1 MDIMNILASCLL
13 IHTYAYMHIHVY
25 GWFIPSEL
33 FESKLQ
39 VWTSP
44 CIQTLPSVSKDKTI
58 LYDTNIPMIQW
69 PKSGNSNF
77 QRTIV
82 TFNRKDNFFLWFR
95 SSCCIYILWSVSL
108 FLVWNSNSTWPCLS
122 WVPHF
127 LKSTGYLIERRPCDA
142 SMWLRFK

>member
-39 VWTSP
+39 VWRPLVFKHFLLSLKTKPFSM
-44 CIQTLPSVSKDKTI
+44 IQTYLWYNDQNQETQIFKGPLLHLTEKI
-58 LYDTNIPMIQW
+58 I
-69 PKSGNSNF
+69 
-77 QRTIV
+77 
-82 TFNRKDNFFLWFR
+82 FFLWFR
-95 SSCCIYILWSVSL
+95 SACCIYILWSVSL

-122 WVPHF
+122 WVPHI
-127 LKSTGYLIERRPCDA
+127 LKSTGYLIERRHVMLLCD
-142 SMWLRFK
+142 